1 MKYTYGE
8 YYKMIKQLNL
18 NRNKYVLI
26 IGTVITFVGSFF
38 INYIQDN
45 KLFINLLTAVICSI
59 IFYYIMRNIIINNAR
74 KLNKVN
80 KFIKMKQEMSEEFI
94 IEIEKTENKSIGN
107 KYLYSDVVKVRED
120 KFNFYLYLAKNKALV
135 VSKEKLDNIKEFKQI
150 INDKIISK

>member
-80 KFIKMKQEMSEEFI
+80 KFIEMKQEMSEEFI